1 VIEQIV
7 NNACKYV
14 DVHGKIKIQG
24 EENDESVILTIWD
37 NGMGI
42 PEKDIDRI
50 LTGDLQEKTAERLQ
64 SPRAWDFISAK
75 KWRTN

>member
-1 VIEQIV
+1 
-7 NNACKYV
+7 
-14 DVHGKIKIQG
+14 
-24 EENDESVILTIWD
+24 
-37 NGMGI
+37 MGI

-50 LTGDLQEKTAERLQ
+50 FDRDLQEKTAERLQ